1 MSEFKLEIS
10 VSRGGV
16 SESLLTYFLDLTKK
30 SRILRRDFSGGFRL
44 TKGQKTKQ
52 NRLRRQQNFNTLR
65 PICTFYTYFFF
76 LKVVKVPKVKICFT
90 AELES

>member
-10 VSRGGV
+10 VSRGFRI
-16 SESLLTYFLDLTKK
+16 TFDLFFGSDKKK
-30 SRILRRDFSGGFRL
+30 SDFEKGFFGWFQADKRP
-44 TKGQKTKQ
+44 KNKK